1 MILRIKTIFSF
12 ILAVNYLRFVI
23 GFDIDQIRANHWWV
37 LAVEKWVASSF
48 VLGKMYRWDLGLD
61 SVGGVFFFIFR

>member
-1 MILRIKTIFSF
+1 M
-12 ILAVNYLRFVI
+12 I
-23 GFDIDQIRANHWWV
+23 GFDIDRIRANHWWV

-61 SVGGVFFFIFR
+61 SVGGVFIFIFR